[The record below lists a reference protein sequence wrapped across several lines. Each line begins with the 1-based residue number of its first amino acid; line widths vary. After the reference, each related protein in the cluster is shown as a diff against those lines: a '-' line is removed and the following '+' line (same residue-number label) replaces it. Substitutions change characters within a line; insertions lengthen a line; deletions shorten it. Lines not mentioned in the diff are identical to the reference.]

1 MMDAVHMEKHGRRCL
16 AVPAINEL
24 PALSCCTLQ
33 QNTPEFSTPP
43 VETSAT
49 HDDGDVDFFK
59 VLLQYSEAKK
69 NNLLKLYAWGLPPR
83 RHSSGAGG
91 VSRLGIVMI
100 A

>member
-1 MMDAVHMEKHGRRCL
+1 MDAVHMEKHGRRCL

-69 NNLLKLYAWGLPPR
+69 TTF
-83 RHSSGAGG
+83 SSCMHG
-91 VSRLGIVMI
+91 VSPRDVTHLGQVESRDWV
-100 A
+100 